1 MTDIFDRLELAR
13 LKLTPLNRV
22 ASLKIREA
30 GASEREGVQPVFL
43 LMEWGLNSGT
53 RLTHC
58 RTAKELLR
66 LSLNAD
72 QRAAV
77 DYMLTN
83 CPGGVKEL
91 TRRLLRMTP
100 RAAAQALLDILDMR
114 LKADPRNSYP
124 AE

>member
-1 MTDIFDRLELAR
+1 MTGLSENSESAWLR
-13 LKLTPLNRV
+13 LTPLNQA
-22 ASLKIREA
+22 ASLKLREA
-30 GASEREGVQPVFL
+30 GAAEREGVQPVFL
-43 LMEWGLNSGT
+43 LMEWGLASGI

-66 LSLNAD
+66 LSLHAD

-91 TRRLLRMTP
+91 THRLLRTTP
-100 RAAAQALLDILDMR
+100 RHAAQMLLDILDMR
-114 LKADPRNSYP
+114 LKADPRNPYP
-124 AE
+124 AG